1 MPNMRILNFKS
12 DNEAPA
18 HEKVVDA
25 LVQANDGYATAYAA
39 DEWSLRLDQAFSDY
53 FETDVSVLPLATGTA
68 ANSIILG
75 TLSPPWGAIYCHP
88 NAHIHN
94 DEGGAPEFYTH
105 GAKLCPVCGEN
116 GKLDAAI
123 LDETIT
129 QAGAH
134 GVHNVAPAVVS
145 ITQATECGTAYTAD
159 EITSISEVAKKH
171 GLPMHM
177 DGARFANAVSYL
189 EASPAEITWR
199 AGIDVLAFGGTKN
212 GAMDAEAIIVFGNRP
227 DWLEGM
233 HRRRKRGGH
242 LLSKMR
248 FVSAQLLALLEN
260 GLGHTLAGQ
269 ANLKAQKLAKELS
282 AHQHIALKWP
292 VEANE
297 VFIETS
303 EAMFQHLEANGVAF
317 HRWPGYR
324 NVGRLVCSFQTP
336 DEAIDALIHLTKT
349 GP

>member
-18 HEKVVDA
+18 HNQVLEAVVG
-25 LVQANDGYATAYAA
+25 ANQGYATAYSA
-39 DEWSLRLDQAFSDY
+39 DEWSQRLDRAFSDY

-75 TLSPPWGAIYCHP
+75 TLSPPWGAIFCHP

-94 DEGGAPEFYTH
+94 DEGGAPEFYTN
-105 GAKLCPVCGEN
+105 GAKLSPVCGEN

-123 LDETIT
+123 LNDTIK

-134 GVHNVAPAVVS
+134 GVHNVAPAVIS
-145 ITQATECGTAYTAD
+145 ITQATECGTAYTPD
-159 EITSISEVAKKH
+159 EITTISDVARKH

-177 DGARFANAVSYL
+177 DGARFTNALIHL
-189 EASPAEITWR
+189 ETSPADITWR
-199 AGIDVLAFGGTKN
+199 SGIDVLAYGGTKN
-212 GAMDAEAIIVFGNRP
+212 GAMDAEAIIVFGDHP

-248 FVSAQLLALLEN
+248 YVSAQLLALLEN
-260 GLGHTLAGQ
+260 DLGHTLARE
-269 ANLKAQKLAKELS
+269 ANLKAQRLARGLS
-282 AHQHIALKWP
+282 DHHHITLKWP

-297 VFIETS
+297 VFIETT
-303 EAMFQHLEANGVAF
+303 EAMFQHLQSNGVAF

-336 DEAIDALIHLTKT
+336 DEDIDELIHLSEK